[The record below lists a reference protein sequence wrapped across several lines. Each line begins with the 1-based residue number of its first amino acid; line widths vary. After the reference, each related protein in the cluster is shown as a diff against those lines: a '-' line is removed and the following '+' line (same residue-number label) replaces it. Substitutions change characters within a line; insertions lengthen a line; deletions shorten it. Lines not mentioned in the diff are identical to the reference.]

1 MVLWHNN
8 SHTFGRSFDTVTIAF
23 FNRYPNPYAS
33 HVLSIDTLS
42 RHVDEEGK
50 LVSTRLIKK
59 MGKLPN
65 WVKPFLGK
73 ITESWIIEHSV
84 VDTKKGVMLTYTR
97 NLDHTKIIKVE
108 EYQRFEKDGDN
119 THVKSMVKFSS
130 GFGIGIRNRIESW
143 SHQKFDENIKKS
155 RQGMAFV
162 MERLELSRMNKTPN

>member
-59 MGKLPN
+59 
-65 WVKPFLGK
+65 
-73 ITESWIIEHSV
+73 
-84 VDTKKGVMLTYTR
+84 KGVMLTYTR

-119 THVKSMVKFSS
+119 TQVKSMVKFSS